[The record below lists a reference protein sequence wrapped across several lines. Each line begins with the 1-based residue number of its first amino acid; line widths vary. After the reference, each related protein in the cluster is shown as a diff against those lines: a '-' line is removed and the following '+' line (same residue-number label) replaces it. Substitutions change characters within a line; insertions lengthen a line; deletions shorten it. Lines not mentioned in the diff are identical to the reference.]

1 MKKAISLILFVL
13 VFGISTDGDAQC
25 RRMAKKTIKE
35 LAPFRFNGQLNSV
48 ILAEGESAELN
59 IVFRGGKKYRV
70 LTRGGRGIGKL
81 GFKIYDREKKLVFDN
96 EDHAMT
102 QMWDF
107 ENEATQNF
115 TIEVKFPMG
124 DEGYNDVTG
133 RGCVALVVGF
143 LDNN

>member
-1 MKKAISLILFVL
+1 MKKFLALLLFAL
-13 VFGISTDGDAQC
+13 VFSIAQDGDAQC

-70 LTRGGRGIGKL
+70 LTKGGRGIGKL

-96 EDHAMT
+96 EDHAMA

-115 TIEVKFPMG
+115 TIEVKFPIG